1 MNRWISPHAPSLALF
16 ALFALLS
23 CDHHHEAPPP
33 APAGVNPV
41 QHEMRLLHEA
51 MRDTVTAIA
60 NGDVKTVPA
69 ALHRVHAAKEVTEN
83 AIKTGA
89 WHPPKNGQALE
100 RFLQLD
106 GTFHGELE
114 FLVESAAKG
123 DIPTTAIAMGKALAS
138 CNGCHAEFRK

>member
-1 MNRWISPHAPSLALF
+1 MKRWMCLVALT
-16 ALFALLS
+16 LLS
-23 CDHHHEAPPP
+23 CEHHHEAPP

-41 QHEMRLLHEA
+41 QHEMQLLHEA

-69 ALHRVHAAKEVTEN
+69 SLHRVHAAKDVTEH
-83 AIKTGA
+83 AIKSGA
-89 WHPPKNGQALE
+89 WRPPKNAGALE
-100 RFLQLD
+100 RFTQLD
-106 GTFHGELE
+106 GSFHKELE

-123 DIPTTAIAMGKALAS
+123 DIPTTAIAMGKAMAS